1 MSKLNHSP
9 GKWESHGTMRI
20 ADPEFIKVFPH
31 RTGGSFEIEA
41 ITIVV
46 RYGYDD
52 DVLYIAS
59 VDGEANARLI
69 SAAPDMLDALIA
81 QYNHTKNDHHVNG
94 MNEATK
100 AAIEYA
106 TGLPIDE
113 MLRRVNINT
122 VDGPVVVT
130 RIEYDDI
137 GPDINGFRRYRVYY
151 IDARNKRAM
160 KTFHDDQW
168 RERALLVGMG
178 GTND

>member
-1 MSKLNHSP
+1 MSESWENIVLKFKSANHIP
-9 GKWESHGTMRI
+9 VERATVTL
-20 ADPEFIKVFPH
+20 DEFQA
-31 RTGGSFEIEA
+31 IEKE
-41 ITIVV
+41 
-46 RYGYDD
+46 R
-52 DVLYIAS
+52 
-59 VDGEANARLI
+59 R
-69 SAAPDMLDALIA
+69 DMLDALIA

-100 AAIEYA
+100 SAIESA

-122 VDGPVVVT
+122 VDGHVVVT

>member
-69 SAAPDMLDALIA
+69 SAAPDMLDDMIWFVKRCRSGEVRSVTTYARFIK
-81 QYNHTKNDHHVNG
+81 T
-94 MNEATK
+94 
-100 AAIEYA
+100 IESA
-106 TGLPIDE
+106 TGLPIE
-113 MLRRVNINT
+113 EVL
-122 VDGPVVVT
+122 
-130 RIEYDDI
+130 
-137 GPDINGFRRYRVYY
+137 
-151 IDARNKRAM
+151 K
-160 KTFHDDQW
+160 
-168 RERALLVGMG
+168 
-178 GTND
+178 